1 MIIIPAMLVSA
12 QYFDKQRA
20 SALGITAC
28 GSGVGTLTLP
38 YIIRYLYDNYDYKGA
53 TLLYGR

>member
-1 MIIIPAMLVSA
+1 MIFIPAMLVSA

-28 GSGVGTLTLP
+28 GSGVGTLILP
-38 YIIRYLYDNYDYKGA
+38 YVIRSFYDNYDYQGA
-53 TLLYGR
+53 TLLYGT